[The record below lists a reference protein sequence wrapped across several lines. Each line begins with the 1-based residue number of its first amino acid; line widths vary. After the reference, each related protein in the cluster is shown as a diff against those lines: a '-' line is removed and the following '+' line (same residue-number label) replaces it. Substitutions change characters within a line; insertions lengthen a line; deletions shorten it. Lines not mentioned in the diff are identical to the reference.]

1 MLFLFDNLGF
11 VWLFLILGAVR
22 ERHTLPALLERG
34 DGMLFLFDNGEFSVY
49 VSPLERGLRSVLWWD
64 VRVRLRSFFEE
75 VFVGFVWL
83 LLILVAMRG
92 RDTPLAPLERGGW
105 NAVFSLIMNGL

>member
-49 VSPLERGLRSVLWWD
+49 VSPLERGLRGVLWWD
-64 VRVRLRSFFEE
+64 VRVGMRSFFEE
-75 VFVGFVWL
+75 VFVGFVW
-83 LLILVAMRG
+83 M
-92 RDTPLAPLERGGW
+92 
-105 NAVFSLIMNGL
+105 F

>member
-1 MLFLFDNLGF
+1 MHGRN
-11 VWLFLILGAVR
+11 
-22 ERHTLPALLERG
+22 TPPA
-34 DGMLFLFDNGEFSVY
+34 
-49 VSPLERGLRSVLWWD
+49 PLERGLRSVLWWD

-92 RDTPLAPLERGGW
+92 RDTPLAPLERGGLECC
-105 NAVFSLIMNGL
+105 FFI